1 MRNKGLTKAQEVRKE
16 KALNKLY
23 NFNGE
28 TTSFKTRID
37 RGDYVRSEVKEVS
50 RYKWNRRKFNQMSQR
65 EQIEYEKKMKLK
77 KVEYRLYTGED
88 TINDVGEWIYDY
100 FNNKT
105 KAKAKPMI
113 TVNNYNTEKSKI
125 NWNEL
130 PSNIRE
136 LRTDVEGIMEF
147 YNDDESIKE
156 TVDIFIK
163 KLNAANKPKSKP
175 PAPKKKE
182 PRPKKPTPKKSAPKK
197 QQTTSAFEMV
207 DNFSKEFMLI
217 RRFYNLVSKKQTA
230 SFRSIQLLYMAFEKA
245 IVGRNVRKK
254 SENAALFTKVNAK
267 LVKLYKS
274 VKEGEFNAKITFTD
288 SKLLLEM
295 EKFVKGKKV
304 NAAITLLNSYIGMQG
319 YKPEKE
325 KAERLMKRIE
335 SAISKGRI
343 SKGNRLYELL
353 LDAKKELKSYIKN
366 PNEKIDAEAFGLSR
380 PGVCEN
386 RVKCEGLTKSGQLK
400 RGYKF
405 AGGGAVVRVSGKK
418 D

>member
-1 MRNKGLTKAQEVRKE
+1 
-16 KALNKLY
+16 
-23 NFNGE
+23 
-28 TTSFKTRID
+28 
-37 RGDYVRSEVKEVS
+37 
-50 RYKWNRRKFNQMSQR
+50 
-65 EQIEYEKKMKLK
+65 
-77 KVEYRLYTGED
+77 
-88 TINDVGEWIYDY
+88 
-100 FNNKT
+100 
-105 KAKAKPMI
+105 MI
-113 TVNNYNTEKSKI
+113 TVENYNDQKAQI
-125 NWNEL
+125 NWNQL
-130 PSNIRE
+130 PNNISE

-147 YNDDESIKE
+147 YNYDKSIKE

-163 KLNAANKPKSKP
+163 KINAANKSKP
-175 PAPKKKE
+175 SPSPEKKQPAA
-182 PRPKKPTPKKSAPKK
+182 KKPTPKKEASKK
-197 QQTTSAFEMV
+197 VQTTDTFEMV

-254 SENAALFTKVNAK
+254 SENAALLTKVNAK

-274 VKEGEFNAKITFTD
+274 VKEGEFNAKINFTD

-335 SAISKGRI
+335 SAISKGRV
-343 SKGNRLYELL
+343 SKGNRLYDLL

>member
-1 MRNKGLTKAQEVRKE
+1 
-16 KALNKLY
+16 
-23 NFNGE
+23 
-28 TTSFKTRID
+28 
-37 RGDYVRSEVKEVS
+37 
-50 RYKWNRRKFNQMSQR
+50 
-65 EQIEYEKKMKLK
+65 
-77 KVEYRLYTGED
+77 
-88 TINDVGEWIYDY
+88 
-100 FNNKT
+100 
-105 KAKAKPMI
+105 MI
-113 TVNNYNTEKSKI
+113 TVENYNAQKANI
-125 NWNEL
+125 NWNQL
-130 PSNIRE
+130 PSNISE
-136 LRTDVEGIMEF
+136 LRPDVEGIMEF
-147 YNDDESIKE
+147 YNDDKSIKE

-163 KLNAANKPKSKP
+163 KINAANKSKP
-175 PAPKKKE
+175 SPSPEKKQPAA
-182 PRPKKPTPKKSAPKK
+182 KKPTPKKEASKK
-197 QQTTSAFEMV
+197 VQTTDTFEMV

-254 SENAALFTKVNAK
+254 SENAALLTKVNAK

-274 VKEGEFNAKITFTD
+274 VKEGEFNAKINFTD

-335 SAISKGRI
+335 SAISKGRV
-343 SKGNRLYELL
+343 SKGNRLYDLL

>member
-1 MRNKGLTKAQEVRKE
+1 
-16 KALNKLY
+16 
-23 NFNGE
+23 
-28 TTSFKTRID
+28 
-37 RGDYVRSEVKEVS
+37 
-50 RYKWNRRKFNQMSQR
+50 
-65 EQIEYEKKMKLK
+65 
-77 KVEYRLYTGED
+77 
-88 TINDVGEWIYDY
+88 
-100 FNNKT
+100 
-105 KAKAKPMI
+105 MI
-113 TVNNYNTEKSKI
+113 TVENYNAQKANI
-125 NWNEL
+125 NWNQL
-130 PSNIRE
+130 PYNISE
-136 LRTDVEGIMEF
+136 LRPDVEGIMEF
-147 YNDDESIKE
+147 YNDDKSIKE

-163 KLNAANKPKSKP
+163 KINAANKSKP
-175 PAPKKKE
+175 SPSPEKKQPAA
-182 PRPKKPTPKKSAPKK
+182 KKPTPKKEASKK
-197 QQTTSAFEMV
+197 VQTTDTFEMV

-254 SENAALFTKVNAK
+254 SENAALLTKVNAK

-274 VKEGEFNAKITFTD
+274 VKEGEFNAKINFTD

-335 SAISKGRI
+335 SAISKGRV
-343 SKGNRLYELL
+343 SKGNRLYDLL

-400 RGYKF
+400 RGYKY
-405 AGGGAVVRVSGKK
+405 ARGGAVVRVSGKK

>member
-1 MRNKGLTKAQEVRKE
+1 
-16 KALNKLY
+16 
-23 NFNGE
+23 
-28 TTSFKTRID
+28 
-37 RGDYVRSEVKEVS
+37 
-50 RYKWNRRKFNQMSQR
+50 
-65 EQIEYEKKMKLK
+65 
-77 KVEYRLYTGED
+77 
-88 TINDVGEWIYDY
+88 
-100 FNNKT
+100 
-105 KAKAKPMI
+105 MI
-113 TVNNYNTEKSKI
+113 TVGNYNDQKAQI
-125 NWNEL
+125 NWNQL
-130 PSNIRE
+130 PNNISE

-147 YNDDESIKE
+147 YNDDKSIKE

-163 KLNAANKPKSKP
+163 KINAANKSKP
-175 PAPKKKE
+175 SPSPEKKQPAA
-182 PRPKKPTPKKSAPKK
+182 KKPTPKKEASKK
-197 QQTTSAFEMV
+197 VQTTDTFEMV

-400 RGYKF
+400 RGYKY
-405 AGGGAVVRVSGKK
+405 ARGGAVVRVSGKK

>member
-1 MRNKGLTKAQEVRKE
+1 
-16 KALNKLY
+16 
-23 NFNGE
+23 
-28 TTSFKTRID
+28 
-37 RGDYVRSEVKEVS
+37 
-50 RYKWNRRKFNQMSQR
+50 
-65 EQIEYEKKMKLK
+65 
-77 KVEYRLYTGED
+77 
-88 TINDVGEWIYDY
+88 
-100 FNNKT
+100 
-105 KAKAKPMI
+105 
-113 TVNNYNTEKSKI
+113 
-125 NWNEL
+125 
-130 PSNIRE
+130 
-136 LRTDVEGIMEF
+136 
-147 YNDDESIKE
+147 
-156 TVDIFIK
+156 
-163 KLNAANKPKSKP
+163 
-175 PAPKKKE
+175 
-182 PRPKKPTPKKSAPKK
+182 
-197 QQTTSAFEMV
+197 
-207 DNFSKEFMLI
+207 MLI

-254 SENAALFTKVNAK
+254 SENAALLTKVNAK
-267 LVKLYKS
+267 LVKLYNS
-274 VKEGEFNAKITFTD
+274 VKEGEFNAKINFTD

-335 SAISKGRI
+335 SAIGKGRV
-343 SKGNRLYELL
+343 SKGNRLYDLL

-400 RGYKF
+400 RGYKY
-405 AGGGAVVRVSGKK
+405 ARGGAVVRVSGKK

>member
-1 MRNKGLTKAQEVRKE
+1 
-16 KALNKLY
+16 
-23 NFNGE
+23 
-28 TTSFKTRID
+28 
-37 RGDYVRSEVKEVS
+37 
-50 RYKWNRRKFNQMSQR
+50 
-65 EQIEYEKKMKLK
+65 
-77 KVEYRLYTGED
+77 
-88 TINDVGEWIYDY
+88 
-100 FNNKT
+100 
-105 KAKAKPMI
+105 MI
-113 TVNNYNTEKSKI
+113 TVENYNAQKANI
-125 NWNEL
+125 NWNQL
-130 PSNIRE
+130 PSNISE
-136 LRTDVEGIMEF
+136 LRPDVEGIMEF
-147 YNDDESIKE
+147 YNDDKSIKE

-163 KLNAANKPKSKP
+163 KINAANKSKP
-175 PAPKKKE
+175 SPSPEKKQPAA
-182 PRPKKPTPKKSAPKK
+182 KKPTPKKEASKK
-197 QQTTSAFEMV
+197 VQTTDTFEMV

-254 SENAALFTKVNAK
+254 SENAALLTKVNAK
-267 LVKLYKS
+267 LVKLYNS
-274 VKEGEFNAKITFTD
+274 VKEGEFNAKINFTD

-335 SAISKGRI
+335 SAISKGRV
-343 SKGNRLYELL
+343 SKGNRLYDLL

-400 RGYKF
+400 RGYKY
-405 AGGGAVVRVSGKK
+405 ARGGAVVRVSGKK

>member
-1 MRNKGLTKAQEVRKE
+1 MITIGNYNDQKAQ
-16 KALNKLY
+16 
-23 NFNGE
+23 
-28 TTSFKTRID
+28 
-37 RGDYVRSEVKEVS
+37 
-50 RYKWNRRKFNQMSQR
+50 
-65 EQIEYEKKMKLK
+65 
-77 KVEYRLYTGED
+77 
-88 TINDVGEWIYDY
+88 
-100 FNNKT
+100 
-105 KAKAKPMI
+105 
-113 TVNNYNTEKSKI
+113 I
-125 NWNEL
+125 NWNQL
-130 PSNIRE
+130 PNNISE

-147 YNDDESIKE
+147 YNDDKSIKE
-156 TVDIFIK
+156 TVDIFI
-163 KLNAANKPKSKP
+163 LAINAANKSKP
-175 PAPKKKE
+175 SPSPEKKQPAA
-182 PRPKKPTPKKSAPKK
+182 KKPTPKKEASKK
-197 QQTTSAFEMV
+197 VQTTDTFEMV

-288 SKLLLEM
+288 SKLSLEM

>member
-1 MRNKGLTKAQEVRKE
+1 
-16 KALNKLY
+16 
-23 NFNGE
+23 
-28 TTSFKTRID
+28 
-37 RGDYVRSEVKEVS
+37 
-50 RYKWNRRKFNQMSQR
+50 
-65 EQIEYEKKMKLK
+65 
-77 KVEYRLYTGED
+77 
-88 TINDVGEWIYDY
+88 
-100 FNNKT
+100 
-105 KAKAKPMI
+105 MI
-113 TVNNYNTEKSKI
+113 TVENYNAQKANI
-125 NWNEL
+125 NWNQL
-130 PSNIRE
+130 PSNISE
-136 LRTDVEGIMEF
+136 LRPDVEGIMEF
-147 YNDDESIKE
+147 YNDDKSIKE

-163 KLNAANKPKSKP
+163 KINAANKSKP
-175 PAPKKKE
+175 SPSPEKKQPAA
-182 PRPKKPTPKKSAPKK
+182 KKPTPKKEASKK
-197 QQTTSAFEMV
+197 VQTTDTFEMV

-254 SENAALFTKVNAK
+254 SENAALLTKVNAK

-274 VKEGEFNAKITFTD
+274 VKEGEFNAKINFTD

-335 SAISKGRI
+335 SAIGKGRV
-343 SKGNRLYELL
+343 SKGNRLYDLL

-400 RGYKF
+400 RGYKY
-405 AGGGAVVRVSGKK
+405 ARGGAVVRVSGKK